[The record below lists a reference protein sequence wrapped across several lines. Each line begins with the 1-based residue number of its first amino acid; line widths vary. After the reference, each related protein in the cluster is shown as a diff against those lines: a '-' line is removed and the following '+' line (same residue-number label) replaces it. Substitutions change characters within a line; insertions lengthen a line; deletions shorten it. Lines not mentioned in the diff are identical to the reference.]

1 MGHSVGPARAPEG
14 PRAGRQAV
22 LTEQRPLSRPL
33 DGSVV
38 VRVEADAPGWER
50 ALPPVPG
57 ARTPVT
63 VGAPDLAAARGEL
76 AARGYDL
83 AGVVPGVRGGR
94 HADVLVPAELRAGA
108 PQWFA
113 ALLLPAARVFDLR
126 FGPVGTLLRAELRL
140 LLPAPEVRP

>member
-1 MGHSVGPARAPEG
+1 M
-14 PRAGRQAV
+14 
-22 LTEQRPLSRPL
+22 LTEQRPVSRPA

-38 VRVEADAPGWER
+38 VRIDADLAGWER

-57 ARTPVT
+57 TRVAVT
-63 VGAPDLAAARGEL
+63 VGTADLADARAEL

-94 HADVLVPAELRAGA
+94 HADVLVPATLRADQ
-108 PQWFA
+108 PRWFA

-126 FGPVGTLLRAELRL
+126 FGPVGTVLRAELAV
-140 LLPAPEVRP
+140 LLPAHEVLP